1 MTKKEKE
8 WIKSKIEQ
16 IFIDDIEE
24 NNDMQTEHAIN
35 FLVDLAYYVGAKVCL
50 K

>member
-24 NNDMQTEHAIN
+24 NNDMQTEHALE
-35 FLVDLAYYVGAKVCL
+35 FLCELASLVGAKLC
-50 K
+50 KD